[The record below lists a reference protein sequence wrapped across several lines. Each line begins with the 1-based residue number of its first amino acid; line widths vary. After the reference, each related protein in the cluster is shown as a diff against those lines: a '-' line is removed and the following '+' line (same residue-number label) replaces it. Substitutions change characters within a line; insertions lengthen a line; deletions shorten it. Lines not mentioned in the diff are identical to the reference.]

1 MKNIDKLKEE
11 YPTISGGYKNIIGEQ
26 YELFASKHLSYGMDN
41 ISMGTQLKTPEEK
54 KLALTAIWIRMNDKM
69 NRLKNLVLLNK
80 ENTVQDESIED
91 TFKDLSNYAIIAQ
104 LVIKDQWVRE

>member
-11 YPTISGGYKNIIGEQ
+11 FPTISGGYKNIIGEQ

-54 KLALTAIWIRMNDKM
+54 KLALTAIWIRCSDKI

-80 ENTVQDESIED
+80 ENYVENEPVIDAWI
-91 TFKDLSNYAIIAQ
+91 DLCNYAIIAQ
-104 LVIKDQWVRE
+104 LVMKDEWKK

>member
-1 MKNIDKLKEE
+1 MDIEE
-11 YPTISGGYKNIIGEQ
+11 IFN
-26 YELFASKHLSYGMDN
+26 LF
-41 ISMGTQLKTPEEK
+41 KTPEEK

-80 ENTVQDESIED
+80 ENTVQDESIQD

-104 LVIKDQWVRE
+104 LVINDEWVNG

>member
-1 MKNIDKLKEE
+1 MKNSEKLKQQ
-11 YPTISGGYKNIIGEQ
+11 YPTIDKAYKTVMSDQ
-26 YELFASKHLSYGMDN
+26 YELFANKHLSYGMDN

-80 ENTVQDESIED
+80 ENTVQDESIQD

-104 LVIKDQWVRE
+104 LVINDEWVNG